1 MKETFD
7 AMNYIFNDVI
17 ENGNVENHFKRLKV
31 LNFVLT
37 VLKKLCRMQKIVQ
50 VTIFFQTID
59 KSQEELRTS

>member
-1 MKETFD
+1 MDKAPYRILEFTENKTMKETFD

-37 VLKKLCRMQKIVQ
+37 VLKKLCRMQKIV
-50 VTIFFQTID
+50 
-59 KSQEELRTS
+59 